1 MRESVH
7 YLIQVNDSV
16 EATVELAKRMQN
28 AGNFSALDK
37 AREQVFYADAALEF
51 AQSKNSQVQAE
62 EALTRLLGLS
72 ERTAVTL
79 PERLPDLP
87 KSNGDLKVDRPI

>member
-37 AREQVFYADAALEF
+37 AREQVFYVDAALELTQ
-51 AQSKNSQVQAE
+51 AKNSKVQAK
-62 EALTRLLGLS
+62 EALKRLLGLS
-72 ERTAVTL
+72 GRTAVTL
-79 PERLPDLP
+79 PER
-87 KSNGDLKVDRPI
+87 